1 MKLDMRLKKEEVKR
15 ISCCTPCIM
24 KNGEG
29 NLFVAMPA
37 ANEVIYL
44 QRNGIISWDRI
55 GDTSYEF
62 VRNLAPGEFVR
73 NLEPGESFTV
83 TI

>member
-15 ISCCTPCIM
+15 TSCCTPCIM

-29 NLFVAMPA
+29 ELFVAMPA
-37 ANEVIYL
+37 ANEIIYL
-44 QRNGIISWDRI
+44 RPDGDITWDPIR
-55 GDTSYEF
+55 DTGY
-62 VRNLAPGEFVR
+62 EFVR

>member
-15 ISCCTPCIM
+15 ISCCTPFILR
-24 KNGEG
+24 NGVQ
-29 NLFVAMPA
+29 LLVAIPA
-37 ANEVIYL
+37 SNEIIYL
-44 QRNGIISWDRI
+44 QPDGDITWDRI
-55 GDTSYEF
+55 ADTSY
-62 VRNLAPGEFVR
+62 EFVR

>member
-1 MKLDMRLKKEEVKR
+1 MKVEMSLKKEEVKR

-29 NLFVAMPA
+29 KLFVAMPA
-37 ANEVIYL
+37 ANEIIYL
-44 QRNGIISWDRI
+44 QLDGHITWDRI
-55 GDTSYEF
+55 ADTSY
-62 VRNLAPGEFVR
+62 EFVR

>member
-1 MKLDMRLKKEEVKR
+1 MKLDMRLKKEEVKH

-24 KNGEG
+24 RNDDGQ
-29 NLFVAMPA
+29 LFVAIPTA
-37 ANEVIYL
+37 SEIIYL
-44 QRNGIISWDRI
+44 QLDGHITWDRI
-55 GDTSYEF
+55 ADTSY
-62 VRNLAPGEFVR
+62 EFVR

>member
-1 MKLDMRLKKEEVKR
+1 MKIEMRLKKEEQKR
-15 ISCCTPCIM
+15 IACCVPCLM
-24 KNGEG
+24 KDSSGE
-29 NLFVAMPA
+29 LFIAMLA
-37 ANEVIYL
+37 ANEIIYL

-55 GDTSYEF
+55 GGIPY
-62 VRNLAPGEFVR
+62 EFVR

>member
-24 KNGEG
+24 RNKDGQ
-29 NLFVAMPA
+29 LFVAIPT
-37 ANEVIYL
+37 ANEIIYL
-44 QRNGIISWDRI
+44 QPDGHITWDRI
-55 GDTSYEF
+55 KDIGY
-62 VRNLAPGEFVR
+62 EFVR

>member
-15 ISCCTPCIM
+15 VSYCTPCIM
-24 KNGEG
+24 RNDDGQ
-29 NLFVAMPA
+29 LLVAIPTP
-37 ANEVIYL
+37 NEIIYL
-44 QRNGIISWDRI
+44 QPDGHITWDLIR
-55 GDTSYEF
+55 DASY
-62 VRNLAPGEFVR
+62 EFVR

>member
-29 NLFVAMPA
+29 ELFIAILA
-37 ANEVIYL
+37 ANEIIYL

-55 GDTSYEF
+55 GGISY
-62 VRNLAPGEFVR
+62 EFVR

>member
-15 ISCCTPCIM
+15 ISCCTPFILR
-24 KNGEG
+24 NDDGQ
-29 NLFVAMPA
+29 LLVAIPA
-37 ANEVIYL
+37 SNEIIYL
-44 QRNGIISWDRI
+44 QPDGYITWDRI
-55 GDTSYEF
+55 ADTSYD
-62 VRNLAPGEFVR
+62 FVR

>member
-29 NLFVAMPA
+29 KLFVAMPA
-37 ANEVIYL
+37 ANEIIYL
-44 QRNGIISWDRI
+44 QPDGHITWDTIKAISC
-55 GDTSYEF
+55 
-62 VRNLAPGEFVR
+62 EFVR

>member
-15 ISCCTPCIM
+15 ISCCTPCILR
-24 KNGEG
+24 NNDGQ
-29 NLFVAMPA
+29 LLVAIPTA
-37 ANEVIYL
+37 HEIIYL
-44 QRNGIISWDRI
+44 QPNGVISWDRI
-55 GDTSYEF
+55 ADTSY
-62 VRNLAPGEFVR
+62 EFVR

>member
-1 MKLDMRLKKEEVKR
+1 MKLDIKLKKEEVKR
-15 ISCCTPCIM
+15 ISCCTPCVM

-29 NLFVAMPA
+29 KLFVAMPA
-37 ANEVIYL
+37 ANEIIYL
-44 QRNGIISWDRI
+44 QLDGCISWDRI
-55 GDTSYEF
+55 ADTSY
-62 VRNLAPGEFVR
+62 EFVR